1 MSMLSPATSIERDL
15 PDLFAVLLRQEET
28 TYACSD
34 YLCPEHQ
41 ARNAFKCHESHIL
54 NSSVGSCS
62 TGSSSSSGISEIW
75 REKICEWCYQV
86 IDHFDFNR
94 ETVSVSLNYLDRYLS
109 TRPVNRKIFQLAAMT
124 SLYIAIKLNE
134 PGMLKLSCFVELSRG
149 YFSAEHIIAMEDAI
163 LRALHWHVHP
173 PTSLC
178 FIRYFMMLLPQER
191 ISPIATHEIKELSR
205 FLTELSVCDYFF
217 TTQKPSSIALA
228 GILLALESV
237 NEARDPLIRNRFIN
251 QVHQIA
257 GIYCMSEEV
266 EVCKARLYETYYN
279 GNLRQETP
287 DHGMNVGT
295 DRIETGE
302 VISPVCVSDD
312 LQSRSVKHTR
322 TATYSCYA
330 PSNTE
335 PSSSRKS
342 SRTASKVFAGD
353 RSNSL

>member
-1 MSMLSPATSIERDL
+1 MLSPANIERDL
-15 PDLFAVLLRQEET
+15 PELFAVLLRQEET
-28 TYACSD
+28 TYRCSD

-41 ARNAFKCHESHIL
+41 ARNAHKCHESNIL

-75 REKICEWCYQV
+75 REKICEWSFQV
-86 IDHFDFNR
+86 VDHFDFNR

-124 SLYIAIKLNE
+124 SLYIAIKLYE

-178 FIRYFMMLLPQER
+178 FIRHFMMLIPENSC
-191 ISPIATHEIKELSR
+191 SPLVIHEIKELSR

-228 GILLALESV
+228 AILIALESV
-237 NEARDPLIRNRFIN
+237 NEARDPLIRHSFMNR
-251 QVHQIA
+251 VHQFA
-257 GIYCMSEEV
+257 GVNCMLEEV
-266 EVCKARLYETYYN
+266 EACKARLRETYN
-279 GNLRQETP
+279 SGGCTRQEVS
-287 DHGMNVGT
+287 DYEMNVGN

-302 VISPVCVSDD
+302 VVSPVCVSDIS
-312 LQSRSVKHTR
+312 QSRTVKQTR
-322 TATYSCYA
+322 TATFSCPA
-330 PSNTE
+330 PSNSV
-335 PSSSRKS
+335 PSSRKS
-342 SRTASKVFAGD
+342 SRTASKVFAGGK
-353 RSNSL
+353 